1 MKIEALIAEI
11 DQMLLSA
18 FAALDAW
25 CAAPAPVRSYRPLRG
40 GWTADEILEH
50 VALTNHYLLILIE
63 KGTAKALKNAR
74 AADLAAEL
82 ANHAFE
88 RAKLDEVGRHEALAF
103 ERPEHMA
110 PKGLRTA
117 AEVRATLHQQ
127 RRQCQQVLRLLPN
140 GEGVLCRTMMSV
152 NELGKI
158 DVYAFVYFL
167 AKHVERHVTQME
179 KTVAEQR

>member
-1 MKIEALIAEI
+1 MKIEELIVEI
-11 DQMLLSA
+11 DQMLAAA
-18 FAALDAW
+18 FAELDGW
-25 CAAPAPVRSYRPLRG
+25 CAAPASVRSYRPLRG
-40 GWTADEILEH
+40 GWTVGEILEH

-63 KGTAKALKNAR
+63 KGTAKALKKP
-74 AADLAAEL
+74 AADVAAEL
-82 ANHAFE
+82 TNYTFE
-88 RAKLDEVGRHEALAF
+88 RAKLDEVGRHKALAF

-110 PKGLRTA
+110 PKGVRTA
-117 AEVRATLHQQ
+117 AEVRAALQQ
-127 RRQCQQVLRLLPN
+127 QQRQCQQVLRRLPN